1 MSKVFEL
8 KELTD
13 QNLNDIY
20 QRALIILEGMKKDA
34 CEDFEPTLDMAAIMA
49 IFDVLNPENL
59 PIKDAD
65 MEKAF
70 QAYVTYSKKLFKVN

>member
-13 QNLNDIY
+13 QDLFKIY
-20 QRALIILEGMKKDA
+20 QRALIILEGMKGDA

-59 PIKDAD
+59 PIHDD